1 MQSSSN
7 ELDNTTSVA
16 LKEDEQQLGE
26 VTITAV
32 ERKNTE
38 VVMVQTSQKQ
48 FRHSEQH
55 INGRFTGKHTISSD
69 ALDWSIGYAY
79 ANRNFPDRHR
89 YLTDDALESGTPF
102 RGIGSWGT
110 QVSYLSAQGTGDTR
124 HKEEQTLSHKTQTIK

>member
-38 VVMVQTSQKQ
+38 VVMV
-48 FRHSEQH
+48 
-55 INGRFTGKHTISSD
+55 
-69 ALDWSIGYAY
+69 
-79 ANRNFPDRHR
+79 
-89 YLTDDALESGTPF
+89 
-102 RGIGSWGT
+102 
-110 QVSYLSAQGTGDTR
+110 
-124 HKEEQTLSHKTQTIK
+124 